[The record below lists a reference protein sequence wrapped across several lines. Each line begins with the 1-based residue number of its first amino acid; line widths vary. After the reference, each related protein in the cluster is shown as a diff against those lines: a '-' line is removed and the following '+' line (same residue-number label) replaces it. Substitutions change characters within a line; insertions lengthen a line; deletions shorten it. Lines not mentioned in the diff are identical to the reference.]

1 MKTQVS
7 ISNGSGWNSYQALR
21 ELKALPAGT
30 RGLMQENGVA
40 EITVMPRSSDKP
52 YGIAARYFD
61 ADGEEMYCQGFD
73 QNDSASYIRARVTA
87 LLTEGI
93 AHRIAANTARIAA
106 EDLARAQAAGFPD
119 AASHRQHVAD
129 EKRAAAEAK
138 EALRIATI
146 NDPERAARAERDLAA
161 LLPVIAAHPAPEGFE
176 WRLDRSGWLGC
187 FDSVGRHA
195 PDHPKTGSIDRD
207 DMRAWLH
214 QHGYAPGVDN
224 RHAFFH
230 AVANS

>member
-7 ISNGSGWNSYQALR
+7 IRNGSGWNNYQALR
-21 ELKALPAGT
+21 ELKCLPAGT

-40 EITVMPRSSDKP
+40 EITVGPRHSDKP
-52 YGIAARYFD
+52 FGIAARYFD

-73 QNDSASYIRARVTA
+73 QNDSAGYIRARVTA

-93 AHRIAANTARIAA
+93 AQRIAANRTRIEA
-106 EDLARAQAAGFPD
+106 EDLARAQDAGFPD
-119 AASHRQHVAD
+119 AAAHRQHAAA
-129 EKRAAAEAK
+129 EKRAAIDAK

-146 NDPERAARAERDLAA
+146 NDPERAARAERELAA

-214 QHGYAPGVDN
+214 QHGHAPVVEN
-224 RHAFFH
+224 RGFFFH
-230 AVANS
+230 TVAAL